1 MNEDELTQK
10 DIDDY
15 NKRRNEEYQEKTK
28 ANEELRKKQE
38 QGTQLDIPGL
48 DQQLGGTAFEIGANL
63 ALDAGTSWLL
73 GVPEGFLTKGLYG
86 IANVGGSAIINAI
99 AQKMRGD
106 KFSLGELVGTS
117 AASLIPGAVTGKG
130 VARSALRGATTAGV
144 EQNIRS
150 IVDDNKVLGFG
161 DQVSAFATGGAL
173 GTGFDFAGKGIS
185 KTEFFR
191 SLADKMNRGK
201 STARSFVNL
210 AQEFGVTGAPVPEVG
225 SGISPFKGGLRRT
238 PGGDLIDV
246 NVDGSIKQY
255 ALFDYRDYTNYKT
268 LGDEL
273 VARSFG
279 VIPNP
284 NSPNYSQFQKFN
296 QQVFRPLMT
305 RVGGQDSFYSVL
317 AENPNFSYIEHL
329 IAKGNHMDWYWK
341 LKNADRNAANNV
353 RLLLNDPYKK
363 LKDVVENY
371 GYGTAKNKYNGPFLQ
386 SSDVTK
392 RLIVDVEG
400 LPVEAKQGIPAVAQN
415 SPGNIVI
422 REAGTANKPG
432 RVVGKIGDY
441 MDLLFRDEQGIIDGL
456 LDTNVI
462 PRTKYVK
469 STRKR
474 VNLSENEIRTKFKAW
489 RKNLIEQRLAEIL
502 QRKDAKLSIGNK
514 KALASMDVR
523 IAEDMV
529 ALRAE
534 YPFLGGRID
543 EILKD
548 LIARDP
554 KIGDI
559 GGEAGVLARS
569 GLAKSARSSSVGGG
583 DITNLDVTFKNGKKG
598 KVRQIVQ
605 KDGTVVYKKAIVK
618 RVKDRKTGS
627 YVRKRVYS
635 EIIEPSDF
643 TPITPNPVYQEQ
655 LDFDG

>member
-1 MNEDELTQK
+1 MNEEDLTQE
-10 DIDDY
+10 DIDEY
-15 NKRRNEEYQEKTK
+15 NKRRQEEYDEFTKGNEEI
-28 ANEELRKKQE
+28 RKKQE
-38 QGTQLDIPGL
+38 G
-48 DQQLGGTAFEIGANL
+48 DQQLELPLESRNPTRVGAGLAFEVGANTL
-63 ALDAGTSWLL
+63 LDALTAIPGSQQLGSELAQGVGLGGAFGGAFSTALTSD
-73 GVPEGFLTKGLYG
+73 KGLK
-86 IANVGGSAIINAI
+86 A
-99 AQKMRGD
+99 
-106 KFSLGELVGTS
+106 
-117 AASLIPGAVTGKG
+117 
-130 VARSALRGATTAGV
+130 
-144 EQNIRS
+144 IRS
-150 IVDDNKVLGFG
+150 IKNRIDRNIPFDSGMLQGVGTV
-161 DQVSAFATGGAL
+161 GA
-173 GTGFDFAGKGIS
+173 AS
-185 KTEFFR
+185 NPR
-191 SLADKMNRGK
+191 
-201 STARSFVNL
+201 V
-210 AQEFGVTGAPVPEVG
+210 
-225 SGISPFKGGLRRT
+225 GGLKRT
-238 PGGDLIDV
+238 PSGDLIDV
-246 NVDGSIKQY
+246 SVDGSIKQY
-255 ALFDYRDYTNYKT
+255 ALFDYRDFTNYKT

-284 NSPNYSQFQKFN
+284 NSPNYPQFQKFN

-329 IAKGNHMDWYWK
+329 VAKGNHMDWYWR
-341 LKNADRNAANNV
+341 LKNADRNAPNNV

-371 GYGTAKNKYNGPFLQ
+371 GYGTAKNNYSGPFLQ

-400 LPVEAKQGIPAVAQN
+400 LPVGANQGIPAVAQN

-456 LDTNVI
+456 LDANVI
-462 PRTKYVK
+462 PRTKYVR
-469 STRKR
+469 STRTR
-474 VNLSENEIRTKFKAW
+474 VNLSENEIRTRFKAW
-489 RKNLIEQRLAEIL
+489 RKNLIEQRLGEIL

-569 GLAKSARSSSVGGG
+569 GLEKSARSNIRGGG
-583 DITNLDVTFKNGKKG
+583 NITNLDVTFKNGKKG
-598 KVRQIVQ
+598 KVKQVVQ
-605 KDGTVVYKKAIVK
+605 KDGTVVYKKAIIQRGK
-618 RVKDRKTGS
+618 RIYK
-627 YVRKRVYS
+627 